1 MSQALGQNSSTGQF
15 VSDFI
20 MDNCRCC
27 GKKKTDDLYQ
37 GLHYTDEE
45 ICENPSHGVP
55 TLFVERVKIGQVSV
69 SW

>member
-1 MSQALGQNSSTGQF
+1 MLW
-15 VSDFI
+15 
-20 MDNCRCC
+20 
-27 GKKKTDDLYQ
+27 KKKTDDLYQ